1 MFQKEKE
8 EFEEEKDELEEEKK
22 LLQKEELEAER
33 ERIEK
38 ERIEKEKLKREKEEL
53 EKEKEKL
60 QREKEA
66 QKQREKERVKEEY
79 SDKYYENRYHG
90 NEKAKMYQRNLE
102 NNMILNLRKNVTK
115 TIQPEQSKLLMKKNM
130 NTNEHKPNSYQAQRN
145 KRTTENIDNR
155 LRTLRPIGLVDI
167 DSVSS
172 LNTSSSSIML
182 NKTVDNKLEN
192 KHDINNENKNIPNR
206 NKQDINN
213 ENKNIPNRNKQ
224 YIDNENGN
232 IPNQNNENREKPSNK
247 EDKYYQMLR
256 HINSEENNK
265 LMNEIFSGQ
274 PSFNPNNDSDSLNP
288 NYNNNQM
295 INEPTDNN
303 NNNNNNNNTNGD
315 KSSSLQ
321 NEIAKIIDDNNN
333 IGREIYKMNE
343 ENKKLIN
350 LLQCLNTSSNI
361 FAEKKKNLENYIIS
375 QSSLLNDA
383 KKMFIEEYYK
393 AKDMEQ
399 EIDNLKS
406 NNSHMKKKLDECR
419 DNEFKMKLQSSKER
433 YLLNNF
439 VDTKQPFNFPSTV
452 DLPKFYTDAPKF

>member
-1 MFQKEKE
+1 
-8 EFEEEKDELEEEKK
+8 
-22 LLQKEELEAER
+22 
-33 ERIEK
+33 
-38 ERIEKEKLKREKEEL
+38 
-53 EKEKEKL
+53 
-60 QREKEA
+60 
-66 QKQREKERVKEEY
+66 
-79 SDKYYENRYHG
+79 
-90 NEKAKMYQRNLE
+90 
-102 NNMILNLRKNVTK
+102 
-115 TIQPEQSKLLMKKNM
+115 
-130 NTNEHKPNSYQAQRN
+130 
-145 KRTTENIDNR
+145 
-155 LRTLRPIGLVDI
+155 
-167 DSVSS
+167 
-172 LNTSSSSIML
+172 
-182 NKTVDNKLEN
+182 
-192 KHDINNENKNIPNR
+192 
-206 NKQDINN
+206 
-213 ENKNIPNRNKQ
+213 
-224 YIDNENGN
+224 
-232 IPNQNNENREKPSNK
+232 
-247 EDKYYQMLR
+247 
-256 HINSEENNK
+256 
-265 LMNEIFSGQ
+265 MNEIFSGQ